1 MQTVTGVS
9 ASAEPEATS
18 LDGAPRQRIITEPG
32 TLKVIAFVILIA
44 VWQVVG
50 MTAGTFF
57 ATPAS
62 TVSAL
67 VQLIAHGGL
76 LSAAWASIQVF
87 LLGFVVSAVI
97 GVAIGIAA
105 GLWKPFGRLIELP
118 VTIFWATPTVAL
130 IPLFVLWLGLTTST
144 SLAIVFLSTLFPV
157 IINTQVGVE
166 NVDPLLFDVAAVFD
180 KSRACRLFKIVIPAA
195 APHIGSG
202 LRLGVGRAII
212 GVFVAEVFTSS
223 TGIGAQMQ
231 TYATYFQTANYLA
244 ALIVFIIISMCATGL
259 VTWGTRR
266 WAKWDAA

>member
-1 MQTVTGVS
+1 MGTITGDRVS
-9 ASAEPEATS
+9 AAPEGTG
-18 LDGAPRQRIITEPG
+18 LEGAPRQRVFTEPG
-32 TLKVIAFVILIA
+32 TLKLIALVILVVI
-44 VWQVVG
+44 WQVVG

-67 VQLIAHGGL
+67 IQLIAHGGL
-76 LSAAWASIQVF
+76 LSAAWASIEVF

-105 GLWKPFGRLIELP
+105 GLSKPISRLIDLP

-130 IPLFVLWLGLTTST
+130 IPLFVLWLGLTTAT

-157 IINTQVGVE
+157 IINTTVGVE
-166 NVDPLLFDVAAVFD
+166 TIDPLLFNVAAAFN
-180 KSRACRLFKIVIPAA
+180 KSRAYRLFKIVIPAA

-212 GVFVAEVFTSS
+212 GVFVAEVFTSA
-223 TGIGAQMQ
+223 TGIGEQMQ